1 LLLTLTTTAR
11 PATDLGY
18 LLHKNP
24 ASVQSYDLAFG
35 KAHVFYPEANED
47 RCTAALLLDIDPVGL
62 VRGRSGPAGA
72 GGALDQYVN
81 DRPYVASSFLS
92 VAIAQVFG
100 TALSGRSKERPEL
113 AGRPIPL
120 EARLSV
126 LPCRGGEPFLR
137 KLFEPLGYSLASVPH
152 PLDETVP
159 EWGPSRYLTVT
170 LRGEERLA
178 ALLSHLYVLVPV
190 LDGDKH
196 YWVGDAEVEKLVRHG
211 EGWLADHPEKETIA
225 RRYLA
230 YQKRLVRSALDQLV
244 AEEEPHAEEQVA
256 IREAEE
262 AELERKLSLDQMR
275 IQAVTEVLAATGATR
290 VLDLGCGEG
299 KLLKALLKQRQF
311 AEIAGLDVSHRVLG
325 IAEDRLQLDR
335 MPETQR
341 ARLKLLHGS
350 LMYRDA
356 RLDGYDAAAVVEVVE
371 HLDPPRLQAFE
382 RVLFEFARPGAVVVT
397 TPNVEYNVRFET
409 LLAGKLRHRDHR
421 FEWTRAEFAAWAKGI
436 AGRFGYAVRHAPIGP
451 IDERLGSPTQ
461 MAVFSR

>member
-1 LLLTLTTTAR
+1 MARGPHPRDERAEAREDLRHVLGHDVDGHGVPGADGVLDVLDPCALRSPVELLAHDAQLPLRDAAGSSATTAV
-11 PATDLGY
+11 A
-18 LLHKNP
+18 
-24 ASVQSYDLAFG
+24 
-35 KAHVFYPEANED
+35 
-47 RCTAALLLDIDPVGL
+47 RCSRIGP
-62 VRGRSGPAGA
+62 RSG
-72 GGALDQYVN
+72 
-81 DRPYVASSFLS
+81 SSR
-92 VAIAQVFG
+92 G
-100 TALSGRSKERPEL
+100 PK
-113 AGRPIPL
+113 
-120 EARLSV
+120 ARTGSMST
-126 LPCRGGEPFLR
+126 RN
-137 KLFEPLGYSLASVPH
+137 
-152 PLDETVP
+152 
-159 EWGPSRYLTVT
+159 W
-170 LRGEERLA
+170 
-178 ALLSHLYVLVPV
+178 
-190 LDGDKH
+190 
-196 YWVGDAEVEKLVRHG
+196 
-211 EGWLADHPEKETIA
+211 
-225 RRYLA
+225 
-230 YQKRLVRSALDQLV
+230 
-244 AEEEPHAEEQVA
+244 
-256 IREAEE
+256 EAEE
-262 AELERKLSLDQMR
+262 AALERKLSLDQMR

-409 LLAGKLRHRDHR
+409 LPAGKLRHRDHR
-421 FEWTRAEFAAWAKGI
+421 FEWTRAEFAAWANGI
-436 AGRFGYAVRHAPIGP
+436 AGRFGYTVRHAPIGP